1 MSPTFYLVSLCFKEK
16 KPLKIRQLLSA
27 SGSSERYST
36 CSICYAMWF
45 CNYTTLL
52 TVTNY
57 RYKSNFFLRIV
68 YVNIYMVSSFVL
80 YFIYI

>member
-16 KPLKIRQLLSA
+16 KKSLEIRQLLSA

-36 CSICYAMWF
+36 GSVCYAMWF

-57 RYKSNFFLRIV
+57 RYKANFFSENCLCK
-68 YVNIYMVSSFVL
+68 YL
-80 YFIYI
+80 PGK